1 RLLTMQCGNPL
12 YLEWIGEWMETAREN
27 NNQAYF
33 IYRKAYESMAKY
45 PTRFSHPSEAMCLS
59 GIGEKIAAKLEKK
72 LIEYCKDND
81 LPMPTPKSHAPRA
94 KAKVNV
100 PADQGEDE
108 PKPKKARQRAYK
120 PYIPTYRS
128 GAYAILLALLDA
140 PTVSVDGSLT
150 KYEITT
156 MGQIYCDVSLTNPE
170 HGKFYTGWSSMKT
183 LLDKSLV
190 YRSSSKFYLTE
201 EGIDMARRL
210 RAVASETESNLL
222 PSPDTGEQNSLP
234 HASTSQWESR
244 VMDWSRDAPT
254 NIHGARE
261 QASYRAP
268 GPTTRLDSVSTASTN
283 TPQDTPVNTNDDYTY
298 DDDDDFDGWNDT
310 PSSRESLSSS
320 SVAPTTPKNINPTA
334 KAVTSS
340 FRTLEG
346 NRDQPVNIIS
356 DSEDEKDDML
366 METSSSSSL
375 SRVSSSSKMEGLEA
389 QNNEYLM
396 ANPTFTSSGLR
407 RVPSLFKLPTRP
419 ATITQ
424 TFSRPEP
431 TTYRHSTSDGFLSSK
446 STDSL
451 LSNDPRSHHDSFPH
465 LKSNSTAL
473 ARSDSSSGLTDIKRL
488 AGFQP
493 IKFIPGTFEICLVL
507 DIREVRTQT
516 DRDYLGQKLKDRGVN
531 VTKRAL
537 DVGDVIWVARLKDP
551 SFDGPDEI
559 VLDYIVERKRMDDLV
574 YSIKDGRFTEQK
586 FRLKRSGLGHV
597 IYLVETH
604 RLGEVYEIGADAIR
618 TATTAIQIH
627 DNFFLRRTNHTDHT
641 IDYLVNV
648 TNALKR
654 LYEYKTSLKIYLYK
668 SETLFAIPDA
678 IVNRSTYL
686 DLQRELKESYPDRTY
701 LTSYRS
707 FSVLNGKSETIVVK
721 DMFVKMLMTIRGVSS
736 EKAMEI
742 ARIYKTPRGLFSA
755 LEKNSDLTG
764 SAHGKGSLVKSG
776 SNVHKK
782 RKISQALSA
791 KIAGIWY
798 ADEYQ

>member
-1 RLLTMQCGNPL
+1 MQCGNPL

-140 PTVSVDGSLT
+140 STVSADGSLT

-156 MGQIYCDVSLTNPE
+156 MGQIHCDVSLTNPE

-201 EGIDMARRL
+201 EGTDMAKRL
-210 RAVASETESNLL
+210 RAVASETESTLL
-222 PSPDTGEQNSLP
+222 PSSDTGEQNSLP
-234 HASTSQWESR
+234 NASTSQWESR
-244 VMDWSRDAPT
+244 IMDWSRDTPT
-254 NIHGARE
+254 SIDGAKER
-261 QASYRAP
+261 ALYRAP
-268 GPTTRLDSVSTASTN
+268 GSTTPFDSVSTASTN
-283 TPQDTPVNTNDDYTY
+283 TPQDTPVNTNDSYTY
-298 DDDDDFDGWNDT
+298 DDDDFDGWDDT

-320 SVAPTTPKNINPTA
+320 SAAPTTPKNINPTA
-334 KAVTSS
+334 KAATSS
-340 FRTLEG
+340 SRTLEG

-356 DSEDEKDDML
+356 DSEDEKDGML
-366 METSSSSSL
+366 IETSSSSSL

-389 QNNEYLM
+389 QNN
-396 ANPTFTSSGLR
+396 
-407 RVPSLFKLPTRP
+407 
-419 ATITQ
+419 
-424 TFSRPEP
+424 
-431 TTYRHSTSDGFLSSK
+431 
-446 STDSL
+446 
-451 LSNDPRSHHDSFPH
+451 
-465 LKSNSTAL
+465 
-473 ARSDSSSGLTDIKRL
+473 SSSGLTDIKRL
-488 AGFQP
+488 ARFQP

-641 IDYLVNV
+641 IDYLVSV

-654 LYEYKTSLKIYLYK
+654 LYEYKASPKIYLCK

-678 IVNRSTYL
+678 IVNRNTYL

-707 FSVLNGKSETIVVK
+707 FSILNGKSETIVVK

-755 LEKNSDLTG
+755 LEKTGDLTS
-764 SAHGKGSLVKSG
+764 SAHGKGSLAKSG

-782 RKISQALSA
+782 RKISPALSA

>member
-1 RLLTMQCGNPL
+1 STIITMQCGNPL
-12 YLEWIGEWMETAREN
+12 YLEWIGEWMEAAREN

-59 GIGEKIAAKLEKK
+59 GIGEKIVARLEKK
-72 LIEYCKDND
+72 LIDYCKDND
-81 LPMPTPKSHAPRA
+81 LPMPTPKKHAPRT
-94 KAKVNV
+94 KKVNV
-100 PADQGEDE
+100 NVAGEHEEAE

-120 PYIPTYRS
+120 PYVPTYRS
-128 GAYAILLALLDA
+128 GAYAILLTLLDA
-140 PTVSVDGSLT
+140 ATTSADGSLT

-156 MGQIYCDVSLTNPE
+156 RGQIYCDVSLTNPD
-170 HGKFYTGWSSMKT
+170 HGKFYTGWNSMKT
-183 LLDKSLV
+183 LLDKNLV

-201 EGIDMARRL
+201 EGTDIAKRV
-210 RAVASETESNLL
+210 RAVASETEPTLL
-222 PSPDTGEQNSLP
+222 PSSDTGEQNSLP

-244 VMDWSRDAPT
+244 IMDWSRDTPAS
-254 NIHGARE
+254 IHDAKE
-261 QASYRAP
+261 QAPYRTP
-268 GPTTRLDSVSTASTN
+268 GLTTHFDSISTASTN
-283 TPQDTPVNTNDDYTY
+283 ISQNTLTNIDYSYTY
-298 DDDDDFDGWNDT
+298 DDDDFDGWDDI
-310 PSSRESLSSS
+310 PSSRGLLSSS
-320 SVAPTTPKNINPTA
+320 SAALTSKNISPTA
-334 KAVTSS
+334 EAALSS

-346 NRDQPVNIIS
+346 NKDQPVNILS
-356 DSEDEKDDML
+356 DSEDETDDVL
-366 METSSSSSL
+366 TEASSLSSL
-375 SRVSSSSKMEGLEA
+375 SRVPSSSKMEGLVA
-389 QNNEYLM
+389 QSNEYFT
-396 ANPTFTSSGLR
+396 ANPTSTFSGLKR
-407 RVPSLFKLPTRP
+407 TPSLFKLPTRP
-419 ATITQ
+419 ATTTQ
-424 TFSRPEP
+424 AFSRPEP
-431 TTYRHSTSDGFLSSK
+431 TAYRHSTSDGFLTSK
-446 STDSL
+446 SADSL
-451 LSNDPRSHHDSFPH
+451 LSNDSRSHKTKSPFVTSNHDSFPH
-465 LKSNSTAL
+465 LKNDSISL
-473 ARSDSSSGLTDIKRL
+473 ARSDSSSGLADIKRL
-488 AGFQP
+488 ARFQP
-493 IKFIPGTFEICLVL
+493 IKFIPGTFEICLIL

-516 DRDYLGQKLKDRGVN
+516 DRDYLGQRLKDRGIN
-531 VTKRAL
+531 VVKRAL

-604 RLGEVYEIGADAIR
+604 RVGEVYDIGADAIR

-641 IDYLVNV
+641 IDYLVSI

-654 LYEYKTSLKIYLYK
+654 LYQ

-678 IVNRSTYL
+678 IVNRNTYL
-686 DLQRELKESYPDRTY
+686 DLQRELKESCPDRTY
-701 LTSYRS
+701 LTSYNS
-707 FSVLNGKSETIVVK
+707 FGILNGKSETIVVK

-736 EKAMEI
+736 EKAIEI

-755 LEKNSDLTG
+755 LDKAGDLTTP
-764 SAHGKGSLVKSG
+764 AQGKGSLTKSG

-782 RKISQALSA
+782 RKISAALSA